1 MSKSLKSAI
10 NTNSKK
16 LNSTLQSKKISNRKN
31 WKYKSFGSSS
41 LFFLDSISPGLR
53 PRMNKSRVDYLP
65 RMNNSR
71 FVYLSRLNDSRF
83 VYVPRINSS
92 RHVHL
97 SRMNSSGRVYSR
109 MFIV

>member
-71 FVYLSRLNDSRF
+71 FVYVS
-83 VYVPRINSS
+83 RINSS